1 MADEQTAADGDEEQ
15 KPSGGMMKMMTMG
28 LGMFVIVLAAQTVAP
43 LITNKLGIAPAPVI
57 VQADGEAGDGADA
70 PADDGPPLYWPLKPA
85 LIVNFT
91 SNGESSFLQV
101 EMEVMTR
108 KQATVDA
115 VKEHT
120 PALRDALLML
130 LAAQDEST
138 IFSTEGKEALRARA
152 LTELNR
158 VLEPYVD
165 GPGLEAVYFTS
176 FVAQ

>member
-1 MADEQTAADGDEEQ
+1 MADEQAAPEGEEEQ
-15 KPSGGMMKMMTMG
+15 KQSGGMMKMMMMG
-28 LGMFVIVLAAQTVAP
+28 LGMFIIVLAAQTVAP
-43 LITNKLGIAPAPVI
+43 LITSKLGIAPAPVI
-57 VQADGEAGDGADA
+57 VQAEGEAGDGSNA
-70 PADDGPPLYWPLKPA
+70 PASDGPPLYWPLKPA

-91 SNGESSFLQV
+91 SQGESSFLQV

-108 KQATVDA
+108 AQATVDA

-130 LAAQDEST
+130 LAAQDETT
-138 IFSTEGKEALRARA
+138 IFSTEGKEALRDQA
-152 LTELNR
+152 LAELNI

-165 GPGLEAVYFTS
+165 APGLEAVYFTS